1 VSRAVDASSPVFSL
15 EVTIM
20 DFPNALFGTLRA
32 HYMLLFG
39 TAGAI
44 GLVAGF
50 IGAWLG
56 SWLGGRSG
64 ANAALRRALVD
75 AGPNLD
81 ALQRMPEIVAGID
94 ALAIEV
100 ERLGESQRFV
110 AKALASRVDS
120 PAHVAAP
127 SPVKSLERRPGH
139 VTPH

>member
-1 VSRAVDASSPVFSL
+1 MGM
-15 EVTIM
+15 T
-20 DFPNALFGTLRA
+20 DFPQMFFGTLRE
-32 HYMLLFG
+32 HYMILFG

-44 GLVAGF
+44 GLIAGF
-50 IGAWLG
+50 IGSWLG

-110 AKALASRVDS
+110 AKALASRVDPPS
-120 PAHVAAP
+120 HAGAP
-127 SPVKSLERRPGH
+127 SSAKPLERRVGH
-139 VTPH
+139 VTPQ